1 MKSRWNGEQYW
12 VTCLLVFVLLLI
24 LTGMFYPKEVRLIP
38 YVVGFPTLVL
48 LLFLWISAFNP
59 VVKRWV
65 EKAARGQMGGEKK
78 SRKPEKESEFT
89 EWRPVL
95 IVMAWVFPFFILVFL
110 FGYALMSPIFIAC
123 FLIRKAGMRWPIA
136 VASAIFSTA
145 LIFLLM
151 EGLIDADLWCGAI
164 PEIIPGWLGGAIIPE
179 L

>member
-1 MKSRWNGEQYW
+1 MKSRWTGEQTW
-12 VTCLLVFVLLLI
+12 VTCLLIFVLLLI
-24 LTGMFYPKEVRLIP
+24 VTGMFYPMEVRMIP

-48 LLFLWISAFNP
+48 LLFLWIGGFNP

-65 EKAARGQMGGEKK
+65 EMAVRGQQRVEKK
-78 SRKPEKESEFT
+78 SGKPEKGSEFT
-89 EWRPVL
+89 AWKPVL

-110 FGYALMSPIFIAC
+110 FGYALMSPIFIAS
-123 FLIRKAGMRWPIA
+123 FLIRKAGMRWPMA

>member
-1 MKSRWNGEQYW
+1 MKSRWTGEQNW
-12 VTCLLVFVLLLI
+12 VTCLLIFVLLFI
-24 LTGMFYPKEVRLIP
+24 LTGMVYPREVRLIP

-48 LLFLWISAFNP
+48 LLFLWISGFNP

-65 EKAARGQMGGEKK
+65 VIATRGQRGGEKK
-78 SRKPEKESEFT
+78 SESPAKESEFT
-89 EWRPVL
+89 EWMPVL

-110 FGYALMSPIFIAC
+110 FGYALISPIFIAC

-164 PEIIPGWLGGAIIPE
+164 PEIIPGWLGGAIIPQ

>member
-1 MKSRWNGEQYW
+1 MKSQRTGELNW
-12 VTCLLVFVLLLI
+12 VTCLLIFVLLFI

-48 LLFLWISAFNP
+48 LLFLWIGGFNP

-65 EKAARGQMGGEKK
+65 EIATRGQRGGEKK
-78 SRKPEKESEFT
+78 SESSAKESEFT

-164 PEIIPGWLGGAIIPE
+164 PEIIPGWLGGAIIPQ

>member
-1 MKSRWNGEQYW
+1 MA
-12 VTCLLVFVLLLI
+12 V
-24 LTGMFYPKEVRLIP
+24 
-38 YVVGFPTLVL
+38 
-48 LLFLWISAFNP
+48 
-59 VVKRWV
+59 
-65 EKAARGQMGGEKK
+65 RGQQSVEKK
-78 SRKPEKESEFT
+78 SEKPEKGSEFT

>member
-1 MKSRWNGEQYW
+1 MKSRWTGEQNW
-12 VTCLLVFVLLLI
+12 VTCLLIFVLLFI

-48 LLFLWISAFNP
+48 LLFLWIGSFNQ

-65 EKAARGQMGGEKK
+65 EIATRGQRGGEKK
-78 SRKPEKESEFT
+78 SESSAKESEFT

-123 FLIRKAGMRWPIA
+123 FLIRKAGMRWPMA